1 MKNYQT
7 GHIRNIVILGHGS
20 AGKTSLAEA
29 LMFQTGAIPKM
40 GSIDLGTTVADVDID
55 EIQRK
60 HTISTALLPV
70 QYEGVKINVLD
81 APGYADFIGEVT
93 SAIFV
98 ADSAL
103 MVVDGVA
110 GVEVQTDRYWRMA
123 REQGLPGLFF
133 VTKMDKEGA
142 DFEKVLALLRKRF
155 GNGVVPLQFPIGK
168 EAGFHGVVDLVHMKA
183 LLGDESTAKPKVTE
197 IPAELREIADRLREQ
212 VIEAAADATDELTLK
227 FLEEGTLSDEEIVA
241 GLQTVIREGK
251 AFPVLMGAGV
261 KNLGTLPLLNL
272 IVECLPSPSDR
283 PAVIGRQGDADI
295 ELKPLDN
302 GPLAAY
308 VFKTSVDQFAGKVN
322 FLRIY
327 SGSLQGGTELYNSTK
342 ESKERIGNLFALVN
356 KQQDVIEKASAG
368 DIVEVAKLHETGT
381 THTLSTNGARIIIPP
396 VKYPEPMLNF
406 SISPVTK
413 GDEDKMAQG
422 MHRFMEEDMTL
433 RFEQDAETHQ
443 SIIAGM
449 GELQIEV
456 TRERLKRKFNVGTVL
471 HNPQVAYRES
481 IRVKADGHGRHKKQ
495 SGGAGQF
502 GEVMIRLEP
511 LARGEGY
518 IFEDAV
524 VGASVPNNFIPKVDM
539 GVREAMK
546 HGPIAG
552 FPVVDFKCV
561 LYDGKSHPVDSKEI
575 AFITAGRLG
584 FHDAMEKAQPVLL
597 EPYVNAEITIPDEL
611 IGDVFSGVSGKRGRV
626 QGSDALGGGM
636 SVVRV
641 SVPQAEMFQYSN
653 ELRAVSQGRGS
664 FTMSFSH
671 YEEAPMQITEKV
683 KADAVKRHQEEHEH

>member
-1 MKNYQT
+1 MKNYPT
-7 GHIRNIVILGHGS
+7 GQIRNIVILGHGS

-29 LMFQTGAIPKM
+29 MMFQTGAIQKM
-40 GSIDLGTTVADVDID
+40 GNIDQGTTVADVDID

-60 HTISTALLPV
+60 HTISTALLPI
-70 QYEGVKINVLD
+70 QYEDVKINVLD

-93 SAIFV
+93 SAIYV
-98 ADSAL
+98 ADAAV
-103 MVVDGVA
+103 MVVDGTA
-110 GVEVQTDRYWRMA
+110 GVQVQTDRYWRMA
-123 REQGLPGLFF
+123 REQQMPGLFF

-142 DFEKVLALLRKRF
+142 DFDKVLVALKKRF
-155 GNGVVPLQFPIGK
+155 GSGVVPIQYPIGK
-168 EAGFHGVVDLVHMKA
+168 ESGFHGVIDLVHMKA
-183 LLGDESTAKPKVTE
+183 LVGDESTARPKISE
-197 IPAELREIADRLREQ
+197 IPAEYAEVAERMREQ
-212 VIEAAADATDELTLK
+212 VIEAAAEASDDLTLK
-227 FLEEGTLSDEEIVA
+227 FLEEGTLSDEEIIN
-241 GLQTVIREGK
+241 GLQIVIREGK
-251 AFPVLMGAGV
+251 TFPVLMGTGT
-261 KNLGTLPLLNL
+261 KNLGTIPLLKT
-272 IVECLPSPSDR
+272 IIECLPSPNER
-283 PAVIGRQGDADI
+283 PAVIARQNDDEI
-295 ELKPLDN
+295 ELTAQDN

-308 VFKTSVDQFAGKVN
+308 VFKTSIDQFAGKVN
-322 FLRIY
+322 FLRIF
-327 SGSLQGGTELYNSTK
+327 SGSLHGGMELFNTTK
-342 ESKERIGNLFALVN
+342 ECKERIGNLFELVN
-356 KQQDVIEKASAG
+356 KQQDVVERASAG
-368 DIVEVAKLHETGT
+368 DIVEVAKLHDTGT
-381 THTLSTNGARIIIPP
+381 THTLSTNGARILITP

-406 SISPVTK
+406 SLSPVTK

-422 MHRFMEEDMTL
+422 LHRFMEEDLTL

-456 TRERLKRKFNVGTVL
+456 TRERLKRKFNVATVL
-471 HNPQVAYRES
+471 HNPQVAYRET
-481 IRVKADGHGRHKKQ
+481 IRVKAEGHGRHKKQ

-511 LARGEGY
+511 MPRGTGY
-518 IFEDAV
+518 VFEDAV

-552 FPVVDFKCV
+552 FPVIDFKCV

-626 QGSDALGGGM
+626 QGSDSLGSGM
-636 SVVRV
+636 AVVRV
-641 SVPQAEMFQYSN
+641 QVPQAEMFQYSN
-653 ELRAVSQGRGS
+653 ELRALSQGRGS

-671 YEEAPMQITEKV
+671 YEDAPMQITEKV
-683 KADAVKRHQEEHEH
+683 KAEAVKRHSEEH

>member
-1 MKNYQT
+1 MKNYPT
-7 GHIRNIVILGHGS
+7 GQIRNIVILGHGS

-29 LMFQTGAIPKM
+29 MMFQTGAIQKM
-40 GSIDLGTTVADVDID
+40 GNIDQGSTVADVDID

-70 QYEGVKINVLD
+70 QYEDVKINVLD

-93 SAIFV
+93 SAIYV
-98 ADSAL
+98 ADAAV
-103 MVVDGVA
+103 MVVDGTA
-110 GVEVQTDRYWRMA
+110 GVQVQTDRYWRMV
-123 REQGLPGLFF
+123 REQQMPGLFF

-142 DFEKVLALLRKRF
+142 DFDKALLALKKRF
-155 GNGVVPLQFPIGK
+155 GSGVVPIQYPIGK
-168 EAGFHGVVDLVHMKA
+168 ESGFNGVIDLVHMKA
-183 LLGDESTAKPKVTE
+183 LVGDESTVRPKISE
-197 IPAELREIADRLREQ
+197 IPAEYAEVAEKLREQ
-212 VIEAAADATDELTLK
+212 VIEAAAEASDDLTLK
-227 FLEEGTLSDEEIVA
+227 FLEEGTLSDEEIIN
-241 GLQTVIREGK
+241 GLQIVIREGK
-251 AFPVLMGAGV
+251 AFPVLMGAGT
-261 KNLGTLPLLNL
+261 KNLGTIPLLKT
-272 IVECLPSPSDR
+272 IIECLPSPSER
-283 PAVIGRQGDADI
+283 PAVIARQNDADI
-295 ELKPLDN
+295 ELTALDN

-308 VFKTSVDQFAGKVN
+308 VFKTSIDQFAGKVN
-322 FLRIY
+322 FLRIF
-327 SGSLQGGTELYNSTK
+327 SGSLHGGMELFNTTK
-342 ESKERIGNLFALVN
+342 ETKERIGNLFELVN
-356 KQQDVIEKASAG
+356 KQQDVVERASAG
-368 DIVEVAKLHETGT
+368 DIVEVAKLHDTGT
-381 THTLSTNGARIIIPP
+381 THTLSTNGARILITP

-406 SISPVTK
+406 SLSPVTK

-422 MHRFMEEDMTL
+422 LHRFMEEDMTL

-456 TRERLKRKFNVGTVL
+456 TRERLKRKFNVATVL
-471 HNPQVAYRES
+471 HNPQVAYRET
-481 IRVKADGHGRHKKQ
+481 IRVKAEGHGRHKKQ
-495 SGGAGQF
+495 SGGAGLF

-511 LARGEGY
+511 MPRGTGY
-518 IFEDAV
+518 VFEDAV

-552 FPVVDFKCV
+552 FPVIDFKCV

-626 QGSDALGGGM
+626 QGSDSLGGGM
-636 SVVRV
+636 AVVRV
-641 SVPQAEMFQYSN
+641 TVPQAEMFQYSN
-653 ELRAVSQGRGS
+653 ELRALSQGRGS

-671 YEEAPMQITEKV
+671 YEDAPMQITEKV
-683 KADAVKRHQEEHEH
+683 KAEAVKRHSEEH